1 MGIVQTVAETAAVAQ
16 TAAVLVMSRIV
27 EAVVLDL
34 SIQCSVEAVV
44 LDLSIQCSVEAV
56 LPSRIVAEVVLL
68 FSQCQTI
75 P

>member
-34 SIQCSVEAVV
+34 SIQCSVEAV
-44 LDLSIQCSVEAV
+44 

>member
-1 MGIVQTVAETAAVAQ
+1 MEIVQTVAETAAVAQ

-27 EAVVLDL
+27 EAVL
-34 SIQCSVEAVV
+34 

-68 FSQCQTI
+68 FS
-75 P
+75 

>member
-27 EAVVLDL
+27 AE
-34 SIQCSVEAVV
+34 VV

-68 FSQCQTI
+68 FS
-75 P
+75 

>member
-27 EAVVLDL
+27 AEVVLDL

-44 LDLSIQCSVEAV
+44 PEESKT
-56 LPSRIVAEVVLL
+56 VLL